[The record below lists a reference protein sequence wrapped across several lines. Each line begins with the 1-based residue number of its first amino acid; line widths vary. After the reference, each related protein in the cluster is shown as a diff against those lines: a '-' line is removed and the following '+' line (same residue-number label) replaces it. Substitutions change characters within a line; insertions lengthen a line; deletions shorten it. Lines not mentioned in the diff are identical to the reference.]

1 MEYYEKAIIIII
13 NNNNNNNK
21 FLSFVPIVWIL
32 RTEASQKSQKFF
44 FEKLF

>member
-1 MEYYEKAIIIII
+1 MEYYEKAII
-13 NNNNNNNK
+13 NNNNNK

-44 FEKLF
+44 CVKLF